1 MDRVVNFK
9 KYLEISTFC
18 LLQISFACTILY
30 QMKKVINAT
39 KSKSQTKSEKTLSDL
54 EVRINK
60 RSDDRTDFI
69 IEKFDAILEDSKRE
83 TLAYIELQTREILDA
98 FKDYTKSINDKQIAL
113 EKKVSVIEKIV
124 QKSF

>member
-1 MDRVVNFK
+1 
-9 KYLEISTFC
+9 
-18 LLQISFACTILY
+18 
-30 QMKKVINAT
+30 MKKVINAT